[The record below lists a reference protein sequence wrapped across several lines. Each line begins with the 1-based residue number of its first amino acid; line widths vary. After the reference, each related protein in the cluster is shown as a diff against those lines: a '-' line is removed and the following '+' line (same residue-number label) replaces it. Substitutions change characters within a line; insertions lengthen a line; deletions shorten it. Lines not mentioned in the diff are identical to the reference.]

1 MKNIIVILIML
12 GVLIIPYF
20 IGYGIDKYTQNKEN
34 ILVRFLIG
42 LIVSMGIIFAYLILK
57 VAIPF
62 IYYTIYNK
70 L

>member
-1 MKNIIVILIML
+1 MKHLLAIFIIL
-12 GVLIIPYF
+12 GMVIIPYL
-20 IGYGIDKYTQNKEN
+20 IGYGIDKYTKTKEN

-42 LIVSMGIIFAYLILK
+42 VIVSLGLIYVYLILK
-57 VAIPF
+57 DALPF